1 MNGRSF
7 EEKRNS
13 RRSLSRGISSG
24 YARITGCNGG
34 RTRCLFDLT
43 RPRYGSGSGVNAR
56 LKNREASVGVG
67 RV

>member
-1 MNGRSF
+1 MADRSRKREIHVGRYRV
-7 EEKRNS
+7 ES
-13 RRSLSRGISSG
+13 RAAMHGI
-24 YARITGCNGG
+24 TGG

>member
-1 MNGRSF
+1 MADRSRKREIHVGRYRV
-7 EEKRNS
+7 ES
-13 RRSLSRGISSG
+13 RAAMHG
-24 YARITGCNGG
+24 ITGCNGG

-56 LKNREASVGVG
+56 LKNREVSVGVG